1 MWCILENFNS
11 VCSSIER
18 DNVGSPAL
26 TSRRLK
32 YVDFSSFVS
41 QVELID
47 LPLLGIKFIWFQPK
61 VKFICL
67 SCKKSLTY
75 SFVFDHCPI
84 ILIYTNKLWGF
95 KLLDL

>member
-61 VKFICL
+61 VESGGSSRIE
-67 SCKKSLTY
+67 S
-75 SFVFDHCPI
+75 
-84 ILIYTNKLWGF
+84 ILISNGC
-95 KLLDL
+95 